1 MIVHFIYF
9 DVHRFGVN
17 ELLEELIENQE
28 LGVQLLLQRDLL
40 WVVVC
45 RDAEDLL
52 NWLQLVRQL
61 DQAQRELVYINLNLL
76 IVLLP
81 YRFQVSRLELVLL
94 FEVFSQLKLLL
105 QVKNYFGLVFDKIP
119 IIEKPGL
126 SKLFQLL
133 ELIFLAYVDVVDEGH
148 FLVVQRLKGNRKL
161 IDLLLLFLNLLLLL
175 ADADVHLT
183 VDLPQVNDL
192 HHLLIAELLQVW
204 RICHF
209 SLLAFHLLKL
219 EHDPLH
225 LLGNGVNASNLLD
238 DGQLFAFQI
247 FKFHFYPRLESN
259 PCYTHSNW

>member
-105 QVKNYFGLVFDKIP
+105 QVN
-119 IIEKPGL
+119 
-126 SKLFQLL
+126 
-133 ELIFLAYVDVVDEGH
+133 
-148 FLVVQRLKGNRKL
+148 
-161 IDLLLLFLNLLLLL
+161 
-175 ADADVHLT
+175 
-183 VDLPQVNDL
+183 
-192 HHLLIAELLQVW
+192 
-204 RICHF
+204 
-209 SLLAFHLLKL
+209 
-219 EHDPLH
+219 
-225 LLGNGVNASNLLD
+225 
-238 DGQLFAFQI
+238 
-247 FKFHFYPRLESN
+247 
-259 PCYTHSNW
+259 